1 MKYNT
6 RFNPTPTGPLHIGHL
21 YMALVNEAEAH
32 RSGGKFI
39 VRVNDIH
46 MYWTR
51 KLGKELLNQYSKE
64 YQEQL
69 SRFMTIDVWDLESLL
84 PTPEEIIGEHPLLDM
99 LPRPR
104 WWGEPGHVIEWRTDI
119 NQQVW
124 DYSPR
129 PTFEKV
135 VWDFHEGINL
145 LIRGED
151 IVTEAN
157 LYSFFEAQLG
167 FLRPH
172 QIYLPRLM
180 TKARQELTEM
190 GISKTYGTYQ
200 LKTQLDKFGQK
211 EVLNLLKKSCLIEPE
226 GEFFVENIKWN
237 PTAEGFDE

>member
-39 VRVNDIH
+39 VRVDDTH
-46 MYWTR
+46 EYWIR
-51 KLGKELLNQYSKE
+51 KLGQKLLDQYSLE
-64 YQEQL
+64 YRAQL
-69 SRFMTIDVWDLESLL
+69 SRFMVIDVWHRQSSL

-151 IVTEAN
+151 MVPEAN

-167 FLRPH
+167 LLRPH
-172 QIYLPRLM
+172 QVYLPRLM
-180 TKARQELTEM
+180 TKARQELAEL
-190 GISKTYGTYQ
+190 GISKTFGTYQ
-200 LKTQLDKFGQK
+200 LQAQLDKFGAE
-211 EVLNLLKKSCLIEPE
+211 EVLNSLKKSCLIDTE
-226 GEFFVENIKWN
+226 GGFFVENITWN
-237 PTAEGFDE
+237 PTAVGFEE

>member
-39 VRVNDIH
+39 VRVDDTHVDWI
-46 MYWTR
+46 R
-51 KLGKELLNQYSKE
+51 KLGQKLLDQYSIE
-64 YQEQL
+64 YNDQL
-69 SRFMTIDVWDLESLL
+69 SRFVKIDIWDRQSCM
-84 PTPEEIIGEHPLLDM
+84 PAPEEIIGEHPLLAM

-135 VWDFHEGINL
+135 VWDFYEGINL

-151 IVTEAN
+151 MVPEAN
-157 LYSFFEAQLG
+157 LYSFFESQLG
-167 FLRPH
+167 LLRPH
-172 QIYLPRLM
+172 QVYLPRLM
-180 TKARQELTEM
+180 TKRGRELAEL
-190 GISKTYGTYQ
+190 GISKTFGTYQ
-200 LKTQLDKFGQK
+200 LQTQLDKFGTD
-211 EVLNLLKKSCLIEPE
+211 EVLSLLKNSCLIDSE
-226 GEFFVENIKWN
+226 GEFFVENIKGN
-237 PTAEGFDE
+237 PTAGGFEE